1 MQNITTA
8 GMPRTE
14 TPHGGGQK
22 DGVFIAER
30 VVEAAAAQPGGVP
43 EIIE

>member
-1 MQNITTA
+1 MQSITTA

-30 VVEAAAAQPGGVP
+30 GGVP